1 VVRADGGGR
10 GAVGFLSRILG
21 GGDSAEAPPPEG
33 DPARIAQ
40 VEAVLADVRP
50 LLAADGGDV
59 RLVEVTDEGLVRLK
73 LVGACEHCFQSPVT
87 TEAVLS
93 PRLRDALEWVRDVV
107 VR

>member
-1 VVRADGGGR
+1 MVRADGGGDA
-10 GAVGFLSRILG
+10 GIGFLARILG
-21 GGDSAEAPPPEG
+21 SGGGTDAPEPEG
-33 DPARIAQ
+33 DAARIAQ

-59 RLVEVTDEGLVRLK
+59 RIVEVTDDGLVRLK

-87 TEAVLS
+87 TEAVLR
-93 PRLRDALEWVRDVV
+93 PRLRDALDWVGDVV

>member
-10 GAVGFLSRILG
+10 ARVGFLSRILG
-21 GGDSAEAPPPEG
+21 GGAREVPEPQG

-40 VEAVLADVRP
+40 VEAVLAEVRP

-59 RLVEVTDEGLVRLK
+59 RLVEVTGDGLVRLQ

-87 TEAVLS
+87 TEAVLA
-93 PRLRDALEWVRDVV
+93 PRLRDALDWVERVVV